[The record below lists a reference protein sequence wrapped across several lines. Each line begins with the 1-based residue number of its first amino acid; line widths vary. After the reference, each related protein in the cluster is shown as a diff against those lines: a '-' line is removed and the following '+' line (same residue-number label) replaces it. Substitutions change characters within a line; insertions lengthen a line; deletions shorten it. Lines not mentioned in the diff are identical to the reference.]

1 MITTFPVYLIDR
13 EEISFVP
20 DLPNK
25 EYQLASIEDLEENDI
40 KELLPGDKLQLLE
53 GTFTV
58 NYKIVANGER
68 EMYLVSSGNCTT
80 G

>member
-68 EMYLVSSGNCTT
+68 EMYLVPSGNCTT

>member
-25 EYQLASIEDLEENDI
+25 EYQLASIEDLEGNDI
-40 KELLPGDKLQLLE
+40 KEFLQGDKLQLLE

-58 NYKIVANGER
+58 NYQIVANGER
-68 EMYLVSSGNCTT
+68 EMYLTPCGDCTT